1 MERGQP
7 HPELWSNSPLSLLQ
21 AHPLAPPT
29 WNLRCWPGAV
39 TRVEQLSHS
48 ITSTERKRQQA
59 RIQRGSPERLRN
71 TAGTLSDPSGVWEPS
86 PPAPIPPQGPATH
99 RDMQLRKSLS
109 CSSSGS
115 TLTLLLV
122 LTRILAFLT
131 LSKGPKGSERQ
142 VAPQWLPGLPL
153 EATTATERRKEVR
166 AWRSWNPGTEG
177 TLGGRP

>member
-1 MERGQP
+1 MPDIIQQVRGP
-7 HPELWSNSPLSLLQ
+7 CLHGEEVAHTELGSSSPSPLLQ
-21 AHPLAPPT
+21 ARPQAPPT

-59 RIQRGSPERLRN
+59 RIQRGSPERLP
-71 TAGTLSDPSGVWEPS
+71 TMAGKLSDPSGVWELS
-86 PPAPIPPQGPATH
+86 PPAPPQGPATH

-115 TLTLLLV
+115 TLALLLV

-142 VAPQWLPGLPL
+142 VVPQWLPGLPL
-153 EATTATERRKEVR
+153 EATAAIERRKEAR
-166 AWRSWNPGTEG
+166 T
-177 TLGGRP
+177 